1 MASNTERMANNIFI
15 EIAQI
20 KPSIDQEKIKPG
32 HLTVQ
37 LATVENTSPI
47 YDPSKMQYSI
57 IKITIPAPMEI
68 KTL

>member
-15 EIAQI
+15 VIAQI

-37 LATVENTSPI
+37 LATVENTSGFSSLI
-47 YDPSKMQYSI
+47 R
-57 IKITIPAPMEI
+57 T
-68 KTL
+68 